1 MEMKK
6 VTFATMLAAIS
17 VVIDILVKNLIGT
30 NTIGTAYYA
39 IPILIAAIFLGFKYS
54 VVIAILADAVGVIL
68 AGQPFLPL
76 FMVGP
81 ILWGLIPGLFLNKKS
96 NLLKIILVVF
106 GTHLLVTTANS
117 FALYIHIHKSFAAML
132 AELPLRLLLVIPNS
146 LIIGLL
152 SKAVKE
158 PMLLRESFLNND

>member
-81 ILWGLIPGLFLNKKS
+81 ILWGLIPGLFLNKK
-96 NLLKIILVVF
+96 
-106 GTHLLVTTANS
+106 VT
-117 FALYIHIHKSFAAML
+117 Y
-132 AELPLRLLLVIPNS
+132 
-146 LIIGLL
+146 
-152 SKAVKE
+152 
-158 PMLLRESFLNND
+158 